1 MGSDNLF
8 HKNRERNVA
17 SFKSKKPKISQGL
30 RVLIVCEDSKSSVFY
45 FEEMVKDLGLTA
57 VKVRGKECGS
67 APSSVLKY
75 AQNQYEQSKKEGDT
89 YDAVYCVFDRDQHPC
104 FDATVAAI
112 NDLKTNKKPFFV
124 ITTTPCFEFWLL
136 LHFAKYTSPYQVSG
150 NKSSCDNANADL
162 QTHWKKAFNVEYGK
176 NKRDIYPNLK
186 ADKTV
191 IAIQHAKKLV
201 AENLKNGSINPQTN
215 MQELVEY
222 LQSLSKKRIIEK
234 AK

>member
-75 AQNQYEQSKKEGDT
+75 AQRGGLAKLNKAISEQ
-89 YDAVYCVFDRDQHPC
+89 VYF
-104 FDATVAAI
+104 
-112 NDLKTNKKPFFV
+112 KP
-124 ITTTPCFEFWLL
+124 
-136 LHFAKYTSPYQVSG
+136 S
-150 NKSSCDNANADL
+150 
-162 QTHWKKAFNVEYGK
+162 
-176 NKRDIYPNLK
+176 
-186 ADKTV
+186 
-191 IAIQHAKKLV
+191 
-201 AENLKNGSINPQTN
+201 
-215 MQELVEY
+215 
-222 LQSLSKKRIIEK
+222 
-234 AK
+234 